1 MVFHLVPIILLFFY
15 SLFRPKISPFLSVN
29 RVTRCKEDMLSTENC
44 EVAFNLSKN
53 FRLIEFLFSASI
65 NCQGGSIIREKEEF
79 NILPV

>member
-1 MVFHLVPIILLFFY
+1 MVFHLVPVFLLNLH
-15 SLFRPKISPFLSVN
+15 SLFRPKISTFLSVN
-29 RVTRCKEDMLSTENC
+29 RVRRCKEDMLSIENC

-79 NILPV
+79 HILPV